1 MKITLVA
8 FTKKGANICLKL
20 TNCLREKG
28 HQTTGFSK
36 CNCHDLNL
44 LENNLYDFTKK
55 AFETSSAIV
64 FVGAIGIAVR
74 AIAPFIISKAQDPAV
89 IVVDELGEHVIP
101 ILSGHLGG
109 ANELAIDLAELLEGK
124 AVITTATDINNV
136 FSVDIWAKKHD
147 LHIDNIEN
155 IKHISSAILNGQKM
169 GFYCDFP
176 VDGGLPIFLTNEN
189 ADAGIYIYNSTGSK
203 RNTLPFQNTLFM
215 RPRQFIVGI
224 GCRKGTEKGILEE
237 VFLETLSKLS
247 ILPCLVKS
255 VATID
260 IKKEENAITYLCEKY
275 RYELKVYNSEEL
287 SKVKGDFTAS
297 EFVRS
302 VTGVDNVCERAAY
315 LASDAGEFVLRK
327 TVERGIT
334 IAVAVKSWRC
344 SF

>member
-1 MKITLVA
+1 M
-8 FTKKGANICLKL
+8 
-20 TNCLREKG
+20 
-28 HQTTGFSK
+28 
-36 CNCHDLNL
+36 
-44 LENNLYDFTKK
+44 
-55 AFETSSAIV
+55 
-64 FVGAIGIAVR
+64 
-74 AIAPFIISKAQDPAV
+74 
-89 IVVDELGEHVIP
+89 
-101 ILSGHLGG
+101 
-109 ANELAIDLAELLEGK
+109 AIDLAELLEGK